1 MNTSPGGTLHGLGVG
16 PGDPELMTVKAWRIL
31 SLAPVV
37 AWPQGASG
45 ESRARAIAAPF
56 IPEEARQLP
65 LFIPFGARDEEVRA
79 AYEAA
84 AAAIAGHLG
93 QGRDVAFLC
102 VGDPLTYGT
111 FGKLAALLAGRH
123 AVRAV
128 PGITAA
134 AACAA
139 QVGLAL
145 AQGAEPFKMLPAI
158 MEEAALRAELAAP
171 DAAIA
176 IIKAG
181 HHLPRLRRLL
191 HEAGRLDHALVI
203 EQLGHE
209 GERVVPLAQ
218 TAELNDA
225 SYFSTILVYPAQRDL
240 RPVRVRGIT
249 SA

>member
-1 MNTSPGGTLHGLGVG
+1 MNTSSGGTLYGLGVG
-16 PGDPELMTVKAWRIL
+16 PGDPELMTVKAWRVL

-37 AWPQGASG
+37 AWPEGASG

-56 IPEEARQLP
+56 IPDEAAELP
-65 LFIPFGARDEEVRA
+65 LFIPFGGREEEVLA

-84 AAAIAGHLG
+84 ATAIAEHLD

-111 FGKLAALLAGRH
+111 FGKLAALLA
-123 AVRAV
+123 AQYPVRAI

-139 QVGLAL
+139 EVGLAL
-145 AQGAEPFKMLPAI
+145 AQGTEPFKMLPAI
-158 MEEAALRAELAAP
+158 MDEPRLRAELAAP
-171 DAAIA
+171 DAALA

-181 HHLPRLRRLL
+181 HHLPRLHRLL
-191 HEAGRLDHALVI
+191 HEAGRLDQAVVI
-203 EQLGHE
+203 EQLGHADQ
-209 GERVVPLAQ
+209 RILPLAQ
-218 TAELNDA
+218 AVELDDA

-240 RPVRVRGIT
+240 RPVLARGIT